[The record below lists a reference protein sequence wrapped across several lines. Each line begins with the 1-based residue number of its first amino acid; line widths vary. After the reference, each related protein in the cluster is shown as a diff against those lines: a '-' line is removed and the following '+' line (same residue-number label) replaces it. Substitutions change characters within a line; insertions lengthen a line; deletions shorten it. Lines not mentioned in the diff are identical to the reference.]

1 MSEEECAVASVP
13 VCARRCGRAERF
25 DVRAAPNGDGG
36 GPGRTMGAAG
46 RDATSKLQISVYRCP

>member
-13 VCARRCGRAERF
+13 VCARRCGAERY

-36 GPGRTMGAAG
+36 GPGRTMGAPG